1 MVKESEALSTPF
13 VRFVSGTLALPP
25 NTLYES
31 AHEVLARL
39 RGQSIEEVFKGL
51 IQTGLIGG
59 QHTVLPES
67 TWYALFKDYLT
78 YFSREFSDSAGLG
91 ALLVESLAIMSLR
104 PHEDAWKRLEDFL
117 VRAIDELSG
126 WNKSWLKE
134 DAENRGVFKGDD
146 GNYYYRD
153 LDGTLI
159 QVIGLK
165 TLPETH
171 LDYITDS
178 LMRGFGPIRKIL
190 NVFALFAISED
201 FTNHST
207 IYPRSV
213 RLLIPEP
220 EFGMLSPHWHR
231 MQFHQ
236 VRTVRWRPQDIL
248 CDPEWLAEQLLARL
262 SDNLDRDLWSEH
274 IEKYKER
281 ENKLDA
287 DCPFQ
292 LDYVLDSGLI
302 IGDEEEVYFSFEGKT
317 FRWING
323 TPESQAVLSVGC
335 KNLNDPSETEAVD
348 RLLSSLVWSHS
359 VSIRKGSGFGGAR
372 RTLPLTWGP
381 RMSGGIKIDPQ
392 YLLSDHKP
400 GASVR
405 RNLALALYKEGKNAE
420 SVFYRYLS
428 YWKILEVAIPDKG
441 KRWDWINKNVGRATF
456 DKQRVTEIGAV
467 NPNIAEYLDYSGR
480 CAIAHV
486 FRQPI
491 VDPDDREDNIR
502 ISKDVRLVEDLARLA
517 IKDGLAD

>member
-1 MVKESEALSTPF
+1 
-13 VRFVSGTLALPP
+13 
-25 NTLYES
+25 
-31 AHEVLARL
+31 
-39 RGQSIEEVFKGL
+39 
-51 IQTGLIGG
+51 
-59 QHTVLPES
+59 
-67 TWYALFKDYLT
+67 
-78 YFSREFSDSAGLG
+78 
-91 ALLVESLAIMSLR
+91 
-104 PHEDAWKRLEDFL
+104 
-117 VRAIDELSG
+117 
-126 WNKSWLKE
+126 
-134 DAENRGVFKGDD
+134 
-146 GNYYYRD
+146 
-153 LDGTLI
+153 
-159 QVIGLK
+159 
-165 TLPETH
+165 
-171 LDYITDS
+171 
-178 LMRGFGPIRKIL
+178 MRGFGPIRKIL

-201 FTNHST
+201 FANHST
-207 IYPRSV
+207 IYPHSV

-262 SDNLDRDLWSEH
+262 TDNLDRDLWSEH

-335 KNLNDPSETEAVD
+335 KNLNDPSETEAVN
-348 RLLSSLVWSHS
+348 RLLSSLVWSHR
-359 VSIRKGSGFGGAR
+359 VSIRKGSGVGGAR

-392 YLLSDHKP
+392 YLLSEHKS
-400 GASVR
+400 GASAN

-441 KRWDWINKNVGRATF
+441 KRWDWINKNVARATF
-456 DKQRVTEIGAV
+456 EKQRVAEIGAV

-491 VDPDDREDNIR
+491 INPDDREDNMR

-517 IKDGLAD
+517 IKDGLVD